1 MADKER
7 NLRSGDV
14 AEALG
19 LAASTVQAYA
29 RRGQIPYRLTPG
41 RQYRFN
47 LEEVRALLAPPAV
60 DVVVDLPDIFTT
72 AGPLVDELSGFRST
86 SPSDRAMRM
95 ARVRGVRDRRVQ
107 ADRQLVPT
115 AGRDELD
122 ELVDHASGCAA
133 AVLRRDDALL

>member
-29 RRGQIPYRLTPG
+29 RKGQIPYRLTPG
-41 RQYRFN
+41 RHYRFN
-47 LEEVRALLAPPAV
+47 LEEVLALLAPSAV
-60 DVVVDLPDIFTT
+60 DVVADLPDIFTT

-86 SPSDRAMRM
+86 SPSDSAMRA
-95 ARVRGVRDRRVQ
+95 ARIRGVRDRGKQ
-107 ADRQLVPT
+107 PVPA

-122 ELVDHASGCAA
+122 ELVGHSSGFAA
-133 AVLRRDDALL
+133 AVLRRDDALV